1 MKVLLIDDNEDL
13 TEAVCDFLDM
23 SGIECKVV
31 NNGRAGLEEILNHKG
46 TYSLI
51 LLDIAMPE
59 LSGFDVLERLK
70 KEGGQNSSL
79 LYEENIVIFTASSV
93 RDSVI
98 QDYVDQGVKEVLK
111 KPVSIEDL
119 AQLIEK
125 YKKPVD
131 SQK

>member
-13 TEAVCDFLDM
+13 AEAVRDFLNM

-31 NNGRAGLEEILNHKG
+31 NNGRAGLEEILSHRG

-70 KEGGQNSSL
+70 KGGQNSSIL
-79 LYEENIVIFTASSV
+79 NEENIVIFTASSV
-93 RDSVI
+93 RDSI
-98 QDYVDQGVKEVLK
+98 IHDYVDQGVKEVLK
-111 KPVSIEDL
+111 KPVSIKDL

-125 YKKPVD
+125 YKKLD

>member
-13 TEAVCDFLDM
+13 TEAVCDFLDI

-31 NNGRAGLEEILNHKG
+31 NNGRAGLEEILSHRG

-70 KEGGQNSSL
+70 KGGQNSSIL
-79 LYEENIVIFTASSV
+79 NEENIVIFTASSV
-93 RDSVI
+93 RDSI
-98 QDYVDQGVKEVLK
+98 IHDYVDQGVKEVLK

-125 YKKPVD
+125 YKKLD